1 MCLGHMINL
10 CSHCPDSEYVV
21 VSDSDPDPNYWIQR
35 LDLFEFDLRTLQKG
49 MDVTGNIIKAAQ
61 MVLRLQFQVQGLQS
75 TTLPSLCWATPCLMV
90 CSPFKHFKQVLF
102 IILGSILLNI
112 PFLQELTIGFV
123 VHVVLEVH
131 CNYLTVEPQTLEIE
145 LQLANIYSHNNPN
158 PLFV

>member
-1 MCLGHMINL
+1 
-10 CSHCPDSEYVV
+10 
-21 VSDSDPDPNYWIQR
+21 
-35 LDLFEFDLRTLQKG
+35 

-90 CSPFKHFKQVLF
+90 CSPFKHFKQ
-102 IILGSILLNI
+102 
-112 PFLQELTIGFV
+112 ELTIGFV